1 MHSRAKGTADH
12 YCSWAVFFLTQNLG
26 RAADAKGTMSY
37 RAGVNFRP
45 SVGGRGSLRGDRA
58 WGGVAKGLEH
68 GARAWRG
75 SLRVWG
81 AGA

>member
-1 MHSRAKGTADH
+1 M
-12 YCSWAVFFLTQNLG
+12 
-26 RAADAKGTMSY
+26 MSY
-37 RAGVNFRP
+37 RTEGGNFHP

-58 WGGVAKGLEH
+58 WGVWLKAWNK